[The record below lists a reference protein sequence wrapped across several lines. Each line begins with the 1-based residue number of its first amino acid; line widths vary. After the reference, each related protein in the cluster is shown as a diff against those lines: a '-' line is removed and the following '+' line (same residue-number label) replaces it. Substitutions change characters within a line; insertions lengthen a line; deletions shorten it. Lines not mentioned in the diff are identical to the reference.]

1 MTISA
6 DIFDLAIF
14 LIGLAVLIFVLALIP
29 ALLQLKKTLK
39 AVEDLTVES
48 KKTVEIVNFIA
59 KRTQNQVADLEEL
72 VSRVKDLGI
81 KVTGLADLVVENVKS
96 PLISILSVLFGAEEG
111 FKRFFRREK
120 KGGEGDGKH

>member
-59 KRTQNQVADLEEL
+59 KRTQDQVADLEEL

-96 PLISILSVLFGAEEG
+96 PLINILSVLFGAEEG

>member
-59 KRTQNQVADLEEL
+59 KRTQDQVADLEEL
-72 VSRVKDLGI
+72 VRRVKDLGI

-96 PLISILSVLFGAEEG
+96 PLINILSVLFGAEEG